1 MPTETAAEDRRRMD
15 AALTLAARG
24 LGSVWPNPAVGC
36 VLARD
41 GMVVGRGW
49 TQAGGRP
56 HAETEA
62 LRRAGSA
69 AGGATA
75 WVSLEPCA
83 HRGRTPPCA
92 DALIDAGVAR
102 CVFALRDPDPRV
114 AGKGAA
120 RLRAAGVSVVEGV
133 RREAAAALNRGFL
146 LRLSAGRPL
155 VTWKVASTLDG
166 RIAARDGDSKWITGE
181 AARARAHLLRA
192 QHDAVLVGAR
202 TALADRPRLTCRLPG
217 MEDRS
222 PLRVVIAGRTA
233 PPAELFADGRPVW
246 IVHRDDIAPPD
257 LPAGGVDGAAAIPVA
272 PDGDGASM
280 AAVLAA
286 LAARGVTRV
295 LVEGGGRIAASLLRA
310 GLVDRIEWFRA
321 PAVMGGDGVAAAAP
335 LGVAAVARA
344 PRFRRTGCLRLGEDL
359 LESYGAVA

>member
-1 MPTETAAEDRRRMD
+1 MPTETAAEDRRWMD

-24 LGSVWPNPAVGC
+24 LGRVWPNPAVGC

-41 GMVVGRGW
+41 GAVVGRGW

-62 LRRAGSA
+62 LRRAGA
-69 AGGATA
+69 AARGAGA
-75 WVSLEPCA
+75 YVSLEPCA

-120 RLRAAGVSVVEGV
+120 RLRAAGVAVVEGV
-133 RREAAAALNRGFL
+133 RAGAAAALNRGFL
-146 LRLSAGRPL
+146 LRIAAGRPL
-155 VTWKVASTLDG
+155 VTWKAASTLDG

-192 QHDAVLVGAR
+192 RHDAVLVGAR

-217 MEDRS
+217 MENRS
-222 PLRVVIAGRTA
+222 PLRVVVAGRTA
-233 PPAELFADGRPVW
+233 LRADLLAAPGRPVW

-257 LPAGGVDGAAAIPVA
+257 LPAGDGVVAIPVA
-272 PDGDGASM
+272 PDGDGVSM
-280 AAVLAA
+280 AAALAA

-321 PAVMGGDGVAAAAP
+321 PAVMGGDGIAAAAP
-335 LGVAAVARA
+335 FGVAAVARA
-344 PRFRRTGCLRLGEDL
+344 PRFRRTGCMRLGEDL
-359 LESYGAVA
+359 LESYSAVA